1 MSNTNMEEDFLK
13 RARKYLGHAE
23 ESFKQYKGG
32 YPLCI
37 SSAQT
42 SIELSLKA
50 ALRLVKV
57 EHPYAHD
64 VGGELAANRDKFPGW
79 FKEKIPHFALV
90 SKIVG
95 IWRKYAMYG
104 YEITDTPPTKLF
116 VENEAKMSIENAR
129 EILHSCERLLH
140 EIKQKT

>member
-1 MSNTNMEEDFLK
+1 MSNSKMAEDFLG
-13 RARKYLGHAE
+13 RARKYLEQAE
-23 ESFKQYKGG
+23 MHIKHYNG

-64 VGGELAANRDKFPGW
+64 VGGELAASRDKFPEW
-79 FKEKIPHFALV
+79 FKEKIPHFAIV
-90 SKIVG
+90 SKTVG
-95 IWRKYAMYG
+95 SWRKYAMYG

-116 VENEAKMSIENAR
+116 VENEAKMSIENAKD
-129 EILHSCERLLH
+129 ILHYCERLLY
-140 EIKQKT
+140 EMRQKT

>member
-1 MSNTNMEEDFLK
+1 MAEDFLG
-13 RARKYLGHAE
+13 RSRKYLEQAE
-23 ESFKQYKGG
+23 AHIKRYNE

-64 VGGELAANRDKFPGW
+64 VGGELAASRDKFPEW
-79 FKEKIPHFALV
+79 FKKRIPHFALV

-104 YEITDTPPTKLF
+104 YEITDTPPTELF
-116 VENEAKMSIENAR
+116 VENEAKMSIENAK
-129 EILHSCERLLH
+129 EILNHCHRLFY
-140 EIKQKT
+140 EIKKS